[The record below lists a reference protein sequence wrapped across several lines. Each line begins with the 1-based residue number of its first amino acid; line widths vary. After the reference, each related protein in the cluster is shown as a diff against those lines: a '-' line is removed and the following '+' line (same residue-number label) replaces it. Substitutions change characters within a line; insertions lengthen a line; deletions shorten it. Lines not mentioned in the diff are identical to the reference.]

1 MSVFNFSKA
10 NCQNCYKCLRTCPV
24 KAIKIKDEQAEIV
37 EERCIDCGQ
46 CLIVC
51 PQHAREIKSDLA
63 EIKEAIANRKRVIAS
78 VAPSF
83 AGAFEMDHA
92 GQFVAALKTL
102 GFYIVE
108 ETAVGAEVVA
118 KFYKRYMEEQ
128 RMDNIITT
136 SCPAT
141 NYLVQKYFPSLSKY
155 LTPVVSP
162 MLAHGKLMKHEYG
175 MESYVVFIGPC
186 IAKKEE
192 AVEFEHEGIINA
204 VLTFDE
210 LSKWLKEE
218 KIVLRDLKP
227 QDFDKKSYR
236 GGSGFPL
243 RGGVFES
250 FLEQGES
257 PYEMIHVDGIK
268 ECMELFRTIEEGKI
282 HHVYVEANVC
292 DGSCIGGLGMP
303 QDGDSSFQK
312 KKRIEDYVK
321 QKEKKPPFF
330 SYPSEGSIHL
340 SKVFFEKPIVK
351 KQASEEEIDMILRKM
366 GKYEAIDE
374 LNCSACGYNTCREKA
389 QAVFEGMAEINMCL
403 PHMRNKAERLTN
415 VIFENTPNIIII
427 VDEEMHI
434 KEFNPKAEKAFNAR
448 AIDVKNKPISILMD
462 DSCFY
467 KAKEMEGE
475 LLNEKKA
482 YPQYDLVLQQSILY
496 LKEQNVI
503 LAIMADVTAEEKHSK
518 ELVRVKQNTLDAA
531 QQVIEKQMRVAQ
543 EIASLLGETTAETKA
558 ILTKLKKIAIGEN
571 GDGK

>member
-1 MSVFNFSKA
+1 
-10 NCQNCYKCLRTCPV
+10 V

-63 EIKEAIANRKRVIAS
+63 EVKEAIAEQKRVIAS

-83 AGAFEMDHA
+83 AGVFEMDYA
-92 GQFVAALKTL
+92 GQFVAALKAL
-102 GFYIVE
+102 GFHIVE
-108 ETAVGAEVVA
+108 ETAVGAEIVA
-118 KFYKRYMEEQ
+118 KFYKQYMEEQ
-128 RMDNIITT
+128 RMENVITT
-136 SCPAT
+136 SCPSA
-141 NYLVQKYFPSLSKY
+141 NYLVQKYFPSLAKY
-155 LTPVVSP
+155 LAPVVSP
-162 MLAHGKLMKHEYG
+162 MLAHGKLLKHEYG

-192 AVEFEHEGIINA
+192 AMEFQHEGIINA

-210 LSKWLKEE
+210 ISKWFEDE
-218 KIVLRDLKP
+218 KIVLRDLAP

-236 GGSGFPL
+236 EGSGFPL
-243 RGGVFES
+243 TGGVFKSFLKQEES
-250 FLEQGES
+250 F
-257 PYEMIHVDGIK
+257 YEMIHVDGIR
-268 ECMELFRTIEEGKI
+268 ECMDLFQSMQEGKL

-292 DGSCIGGLGMP
+292 GGSCIGGLGMP
-303 QDGDSSFQK
+303 QNGDSTYQK
-312 KKRIEDYVK
+312 RKRVQDYVN
-321 QKEKKPPFF
+321 QKENKPPFF
-330 SYPSEGSIHL
+330 SYPFESSIHF
-340 SKVFFEKPIVK
+340 SKVFFEKPIAK
-351 KQASEEEIDMILRKM
+351 KQASEEDINMILRKM
-366 GKYEAIDE
+366 GKYEAADE

-427 VDEEMHI
+427 VDEEMLI
-434 KEFNPKAEKAFNAR
+434 KEFNPKAEKAFQVR

-503 LAIMADVTAEEKHSK
+503 LAIMADVTAEEKHTE
-518 ELVRVKQNTLDAA
+518 ELIRVKQNTLDAA

-558 ILTKLKKIAIGEN
+558 ILTKLKKIALGEN
-571 GDGK
+571 GDEK